1 LRRSRQWSIAPRLR
15 RASSPAAP
23 AAGSV
28 RRRFPNATWP
38 GQREVVDA
46 FFAAAHD
53 GDFDRL
59 VAVLDPEVVLRSDRG
74 KQRPGSSVVI
84 RGARAVAAR
93 ALTFARLSAYRK
105 PALVNGAAGV
115 VVVSGGRPF
124 SVMGFTVVGSRIVE
138 IDILSDPERLRPLDL
153 SVLND

>member
-1 LRRSRQWSIAPRLR
+1 MVDRTPTAARKLASRA
-15 RASSPAAP
+15 
-23 AAGSV
+23 
-28 RRRFPNATWP
+28 RRRVPERDLAR
-38 GQREVVDA
+38 QREVVDA

-84 RGARAVAAR
+84 RGARAIAAR

-105 PALVNGAAGV
+105 PALVNGGRGRSRRLRRSAVSRERVCFAQKTDGRDENGNHSAAALHLV
-115 VVVSGGRPF
+115 PRGRPQA
-124 SVMGFTVVGSRIVE
+124 SIV
-138 IDILSDPERLRPLDL
+138 LSA
-153 SVLND
+153 